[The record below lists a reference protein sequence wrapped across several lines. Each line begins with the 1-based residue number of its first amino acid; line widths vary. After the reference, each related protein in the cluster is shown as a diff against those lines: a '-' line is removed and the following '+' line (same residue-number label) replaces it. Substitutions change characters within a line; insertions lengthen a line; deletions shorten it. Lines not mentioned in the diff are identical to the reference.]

1 MMERY
6 IVSIPG
12 HGPFQVA
19 LEPDE
24 MDGGYVVECLDLEG
38 CVSEGDTKE
47 SAIANIRDA
56 IGGVC
61 ESMIANHGR
70 VIGSAD
76 LSTTYSGWPEES
88 YTNTT
93 LELA

>member
-12 HGPFQVA
+12 HDPFQVA
-19 LEPDE
+19 LAPDE
-24 MDGGYVVECLDLEG
+24 MDGGYVVECLDMEG
-38 CVSEGDTKE
+38 CVSEGDTRE
-47 SAIANIRDA
+47 SAIANIKDA

-61 ESMIANHGR
+61 ESMIAHHGR
-70 VIGSAD
+70 VIR
-76 LSTTYSGWPEES
+76 STDATYSGWPEEP

-93 LELA
+93 LEPAA